1 MHANLPYHSDS
12 NNNHQFKH
20 PLTNFIFQ
28 GHNTHAIT
36 VEIIQQKVS
45 TCAFLDCSTNDQ
57 PPSVEHSLS
66 NFHFLSWCLCSTNCV
81 AVLTTVTGL
90 FVFAVIP
97 SVFGTH
103 YCSVG
108 CCLVVP
114 SLAWGSRVLLCPVST
129 HPVLSTVLSTNPSL
143 CELGMHCYLLV

>member
-66 NFHFLSWCLCSTNCV
+66 NSIFFRDVVFHQLR
-81 AVLTTVTGL
+81 
-90 FVFAVIP
+90 
-97 SVFGTH
+97 
-103 YCSVG
+103 
-108 CCLVVP
+108 CCLDHCHW
-114 SLAWGSRVLLCPVST
+114 SLL
-129 HPVLSTVLSTNPSL
+129 
-143 CELGMHCYLLV
+143 